1 MINLEDDPFRSTP
14 IPGQSLTAEP
24 GKLPYEKSPMYAN
37 TMEAFQSIKSSLY
50 KDRESAE
57 ELAEIID
64 SGISCET
71 LASSVVLSGFTK
83 GMFNPDVAELIK
95 PFIALEMY
103 KIAERVGVTNI
114 TLFNK
119 PVEDK
124 VYDNRDVLDQFKM
137 SVGHE
142 STIQDREINAL
153 IEKSLSKEHT
163 GGFIDKGENNV
174 RS

>member
-1 MINLEDDPFRSTP
+1 MINLEDDPFRSDP
-14 IPGQSLTAEP
+14 IPGQSLTGEP
-24 GKLPYEKSPMYAN
+24 GKHPYEKPPMYSN

-50 KDRESAE
+50 RNRKSAE

-71 LASSVVLSGFTK
+71 IAASVVLSGFIK

-95 PFIALEMY
+95 PFIALEIY

-114 TLFNK
+114 ILFNK

-124 VYDNRDVLDQFKM
+124 VYDNRNVLEQFKM
-137 SVGHE
+137 SIGHE
-142 STIQDREINAL
+142 SLVQDKEINAL
-153 IEKSLSKEHT
+153 IKKALSKEPT
-163 GGFIDKGENNV
+163 DGFIDKGEV
-174 RS
+174 